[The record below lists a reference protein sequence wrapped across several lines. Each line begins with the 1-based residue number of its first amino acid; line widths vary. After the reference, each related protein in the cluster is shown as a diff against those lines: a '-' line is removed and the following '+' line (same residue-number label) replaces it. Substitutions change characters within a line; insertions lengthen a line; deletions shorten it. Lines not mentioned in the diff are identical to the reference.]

1 MISALAIQPSSAA
14 WLERL
19 GRFLIVA
26 LPVLF
31 LIGRAPADVAV
42 SLIALLLLL
51 RSALRRDWVWL
62 RTPWVV
68 AGLAIWLY
76 LVLASALAEDAAGAY
91 SRALPFGRFV
101 LFGAALQHWLLIER
115 GPRRAMLIALAA
127 VIAFV
132 LLDSLLQFA
141 TGQDI
146 LGRTYEASRLTGPFA
161 DTVPGSFMVKT
172 WFPVLGLALAL
183 ATAWSQRWRNA
194 LAIGLIVVVALAV
207 TLTGE
212 RIALVMLGIGLLP
225 FILLLHD
232 LRLPVLL
239 AGLAALI
246 VIAGAI
252 VLSPDLKTRLIGNTA
267 YDLND
272 FWDRRYGELFR
283 RSVRIWRSGPVLGI
297 GLRNFRHR
305 CVNHHFKPLGPVED
319 RCYTHPHQIY
329 LEWLVEAGG
338 IGFFSFLVLLVL
350 WGREL
355 IPGLRTVDGRDYPI
369 AVGALA
375 ALLVFLWPL
384 RSSMSFFSNWNAI
397 LFWLML
403 GLALALCAPQGWA
416 ARPREPSAR

>member
-1 MISALAIQPSSAA
+1 
-14 WLERL
+14 
-19 GRFLIVA
+19 
-26 LPVLF
+26 
-31 LIGRAPADVAV
+31 VAV

-51 RSALRRDWVWL
+51 RSGLRRDWAWL

-76 LVLASALAEDAAGAY
+76 LVLVSPLAEDAAGAY

-115 GPRRAMLIALAA
+115 GPRRAMLIALGA

-141 TGQDI
+141 TGRDI

-183 ATAWSQRWRNA
+183 AASWSQRRRNA
-194 LAIGLIVVVALAV
+194 LAIGLIVVLALTI

-212 RIALVMLGIGLLP
+212 RIALAMLGIGLLP

-232 LRLPVLL
+232 LRLPLLL
-239 AGLAALI
+239 AGFAALI

-252 VLSPDLKTRLIGNTA
+252 ALSPDLKTRLIGDTA
-267 YDLND
+267 YDLHD

-283 RSVRIWRSGPVLGI
+283 RSVRIWRSEPVVGI

-305 CVNHHFKPLGPVED
+305 CVNQHFKPLGPVED

-329 LEWLVEAGG
+329 LEWLVETGG
-338 IGFFSFLVLLVL
+338 IGFLGFLALLVL
-350 WGREL
+350 WGHEL
-355 IPGLRTVDGRDYPI
+355 IPGLRMVDARDYPI

-403 GLALALCAPQGWA
+403 GLALALCAPQGCA
-416 ARPREPSAR
+416 VRLREPLTG